1 MVTRGVLLA
10 VLLLIAMT
18 AGGVQPVG
26 GGTFPPPSSQGLRE
40 ADGYQWLCAGAPG
53 NCPDGQV
60 PSRLRR
66 PLRLPQLTSG
76 ASCRT
81 ARPHRVNPSFG
92 IALGPG
98 PAYPVPFGDSTLHFD
113 HGRSSGGWV
122 YVKVLWVIP
131 PSYGG
136 PVLIR
141 GRQLDGTHWLG
152 FDRGS
157 RPLRELQI
165 PPRASIEARGWRGFP
180 SYTRVRAAG
189 SGCYAYQID
198 GTTFSRVLRFR
209 LRP

>member
-1 MVTRGVLLA
+1 MALRRS
-10 VLLLIAMT
+10 
-18 AGGVQPVG
+18 AGQLPGRSGAIPAAKAA
-26 GGTFPPPSSQGLRE
+26 PPSPIDIRCVVPHGSSAPRESELRHR
-40 ADGYQWLCAGAPG
+40 AWTW
-53 NCPDGQV
+53 
-60 PSRLRR
+60 SRI
-66 PLRLPQLTSG
+66 PL
-76 ASCRT
+76 
-81 ARPHRVNPSFG
+81 
-92 IALGPG
+92 
-98 PAYPVPFGDSTLHFD
+98 PFGDSTLHFD